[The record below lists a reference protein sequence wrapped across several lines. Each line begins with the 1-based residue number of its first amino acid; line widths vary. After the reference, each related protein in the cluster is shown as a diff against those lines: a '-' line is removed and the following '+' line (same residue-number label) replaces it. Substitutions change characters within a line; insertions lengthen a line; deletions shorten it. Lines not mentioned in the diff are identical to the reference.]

1 MLKKTTLMMTAVGLL
16 SGCVSDS
23 DFTALQ
29 SQVNR
34 LNAKLNTTENQLQS
48 LQQEL
53 TVVKGQR
60 VVRLPTGAPM
70 AKRQRN
76 TQQPDYA
83 VSEEQRLFN
92 AALASYK
99 GGNIQS
105 AIQQFGQFSQQYP
118 NDKNYADA
126 LYYLGEANYTIRDY
140 QQAQQV
146 LETLVY
152 QTPSTQLNPNA
163 VALLEKVY
171 RARGESAKLN
181 ELKRFRQ
188 NLNSSGEGS
197 IL

>member
-34 LNAKLNTTENQLQS
+34 LNAKLSTTENQLQS

-152 QTPSTQLNPNA
+152 QTPSAQLNPNA

>member
-1 MLKKTTLMMTAVGLL
+1 MFKKMTLMMTAVGLL

-34 LNAKLNTTENQLQS
+34 LNAKLSTTENQLQS

-163 VALLEKVY
+163 MVLLEKVY
-171 RARGESAKLN
+171 RARGESTKLN

-188 NLNSSGEGS
+188 NLNNSGEGS